1 MTRFG
6 STFTVIGMLLAIFVG
21 GCSLV
26 VDFDRSLLLDSGVDA
41 GIDGGADQATSAEVN
56 SSEDPS
62 GNAAVDL
69 GADAGVAPDA
79 S

>member
-1 MTRFG
+1 ML
-6 STFTVIGMLLAIFVG
+6 TVIGVLLAIFVG

-41 GIDGGADQATSAEVN
+41 GIDGGVDQAPSAEVN
-56 SSEDPS
+56 SSEDAG
-62 GNAAVDL
+62 GNATVDVV
-69 GADAGVAPDA
+69 ADAGAVADA